1 MRFIVIAIAA
11 AFLLSPTGS
20 TPSFAHHAKAH
31 EHAPMAKAKKAKKV
45 KKPKVEYMKAAPS
58 R

>member
-1 MRFIVIAIAA
+1 MRFIAIAIAA
-11 AFLLSPTGS
+11 AFLLAPGAI
-20 TPSFAHHAKAH
+20 PSFAHHAKAY
-31 EHAPMAKAKKAKKV
+31 EHAPLAKAKKAKKA

>member
-1 MRFIVIAIAA
+1 MRFIVIAVAA
-11 AFLLSPTGS
+11 AFLLSPTS
-20 TPSFAHHAKAH
+20 VTPSFAHHAKAH
-31 EHAPMAKAKKAKKV
+31 QHAPLAKAKKAKKA